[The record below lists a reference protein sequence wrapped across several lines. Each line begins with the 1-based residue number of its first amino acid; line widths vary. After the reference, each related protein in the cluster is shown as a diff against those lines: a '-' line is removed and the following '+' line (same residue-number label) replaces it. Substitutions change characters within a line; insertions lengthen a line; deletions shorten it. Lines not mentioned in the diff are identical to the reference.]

1 MRMIKTLVVDDEPF
15 ARARIL
21 KLLEE
26 FDFITLIGECKNG
39 KEAVAQIQNY
49 KPDLVFLDIQMPD
62 FSGFEVLAKSEK
74 QKLPFII
81 FVTAFN
87 QYALKAF
94 DVKAVDYLLKPYDND
109 RFAQA
114 LEHARDQII
123 QKDES
128 LLHKKMIGLLEE
140 HALQQEDIKFKL
152 EIKDKGKVS
161 RINTFDIH
169 YLEAQGNYIKVHLAE
184 KNFMIR
190 ETLQNIKS
198 SLEKNTFL
206 QIHRSVMINTNYIT
220 QIRYTG
226 NNQYQVFLKNGI
238 SLHSSRSYKTDIQTY
253 LEEKDSMD

>member
-26 FDFITLIGECKNG
+26 FDFITVIGECKNG

-128 LLHKKMIGLLEE
+128 LLHKKMVGLLEE
-140 HALQQEDIKFKL
+140 HVQQQEDIKFKL

-161 RINTFDIH
+161 RINAFDIY
-169 YLEAQGNYIKVHLAE
+169 YLEAQGNYIKVHLAD
-184 KNFMIR
+184 KSFMIR

-198 SLEKNTFL
+198 TLEKNTFL
-206 QIHRSVMINTNYIT
+206 QIHRSVMINTNYIN
-220 QIRYTG
+220 QVKYTG
-226 NNQYQVFLKNGI
+226 NNQYQLILKNGT

-253 LEEKDSMD
+253 LNEVDSGE